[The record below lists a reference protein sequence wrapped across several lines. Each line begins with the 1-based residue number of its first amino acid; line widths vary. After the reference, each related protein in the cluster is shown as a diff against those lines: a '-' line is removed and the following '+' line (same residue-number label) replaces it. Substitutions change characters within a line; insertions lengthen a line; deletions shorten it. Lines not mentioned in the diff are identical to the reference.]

1 MSADGRQKSHRN
13 KSGCDNIFTYK
24 KMNITT
30 QSLFDVVNR
39 AELLSK
45 KGPCDES
52 IDSIFVYFDSLLRAS
67 KFNLIDDFL
76 NEIVVDN
83 YSIDMLIGLLTITA
97 PAESLLPQ
105 RNKVL
110 ESTRKIIS
118 ERQVKERD
126 LLFGL

>member
-1 MSADGRQKSHRN
+1 
-13 KSGCDNIFTYK
+13 
-24 KMNITT
+24 MNITT
-30 QSLFDVVNR
+30 QSLFDVVNQ

-45 KGPCDES
+45 KGLCDES

-83 YSIDMLIGLLTITA
+83 YSIDTLIGLLTITA